1 MTEDSKKV
9 VVEIDAKTY
18 ALISEYSEYTNQ
30 DEEVVIDFLVNK
42 MSADFQRD
50 YENLKEGYVEM
61 GTINLEISDAFTVS
75 ENEALNLFQND

>member
-1 MTEDSKKV
+1 MAEDSKKV

-18 ALISEYSEYTNQ
+18 ALISEYSEDTNQ

-42 MSADFQRD
+42 MSEDFQRD